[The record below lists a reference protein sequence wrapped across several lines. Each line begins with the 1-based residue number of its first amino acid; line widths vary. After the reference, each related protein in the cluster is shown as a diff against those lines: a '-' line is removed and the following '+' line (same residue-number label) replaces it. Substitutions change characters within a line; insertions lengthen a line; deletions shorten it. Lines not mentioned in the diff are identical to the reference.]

1 MKKILVTPFLVL
13 LFVSVCSGF
22 DNNRKGFVLGVGA
35 GIAPLSQFSIGA
47 TKENEPALGSNLII
61 GHGLDNRNI
70 VAFEIN
76 ITYRDSDY
84 YSEIGRRTSKRF
96 DFFNIDTLGPFHG
109 SQTITQGFLGVS
121 WYHYFSPLPKAPFT
135 VVGVGRYSLTPK
147 SLRGTDS
154 GFGFLIG
161 GGRGLSRH
169 IQIAGYYSHGQSGY
183 GALKH
188 DQVSVLIS
196 YIAY

>member
-35 GIAPLSQFSIGA
+35 GLAPLSQFSNKAI
-47 TKENEPALGSNLII
+47 KENEPALGFNFII

-70 VAFEIN
+70 VAFESN
-76 ITYRDSDY
+76 FTYRDSDY
-84 YSEIGRRTSKRF
+84 YSEIGRRTRKTF
-96 DFFNIDTLGPFHG
+96 VPFDTLSPFHG
-109 SQTITQGFLGVS
+109 SQTITQGIQGVS
-121 WYHYFSPLPKAPFT
+121 WYHYFSPLPKASFT
-135 VVGVGRYSLTPK
+135 IVGVGFYTLSPK
-147 SLRGTDS
+147 SISGTDP
-154 GFGFLIG
+154 GLGFLLG
-161 GGRGLSRH
+161 GGHGLSRH
-169 IQIAGYYSHGQSGY
+169 IQIAGYYSHGQSNG
-183 GALKH
+183 GNSKH

>member
-1 MKKILVTPFLVL
+1 MKKMLVTPFLVV

-35 GIAPLSQFSIGA
+35 GLAPLSQFSIGA
-47 TKENEPALGSNLII
+47 IKENEPALGSNLII

-84 YSEIGRRTSKRF
+84 YSEIGRRTRRLFGTS
-96 DFFNIDTLGPFHG
+96 PFHG
-109 SQTITQGFLGVS
+109 SQTITQGFIGVT

-135 VVGVGRYSLTPK
+135 IVGVGRYSLTPK